1 MSARPLSLLVAVS
14 LLALTAG
21 CTSLQHP
28 QVRAD
33 YYETLYAGERALA
46 GDAAAFDR
54 LAELHERWQGRS
66 SGFCP
71 WQPAVRR
78 DARAAVAELDR
89 VLAAREGIEGQR
101 ELADIMLTA
110 LVDLEA
116 EYDALIALLQENDAA
131 VPDFSVVATQKYLA
145 RRMTGSIQVLVEAAP
160 QDTVE
165 AVDTFGRDVLR
176 FQRLL
181 DAQVNGDEELGV
193 EPPFGPE
200 MEDSLAEIEDLF
212 VSNIA
217 DSLDQVLENVV
228 ARHDAGVALDALRA
242 RFEGGDEPAPVAAVP
257 DDGAAEEDVSED
269 VMSDE
274 GAADDTG
281 SAGDG
286 TDAVEDEPV
295 EDDGESY

>member
-1 MSARPLSLLVAVS
+1 MSARPLSLLAVVA

-54 LAELHERWQGRS
+54 LGELRERWQGRS

-78 DARAAVAELDR
+78 DARVAVAELDR

-131 VPDFSVVATQKYLA
+131 VPDFGVAATQKYLA

-228 ARHDAGVALDALRA
+228 ARHDAGVALGALRA
-242 RFEGGDEPAPVAAVP
+242 RFEGGETPPPAATDIDEGEADEADMP
-257 DDGAAEEDVSED
+257 DDMESAA
-269 VMSDE
+269 DE
-274 GAADDTG
+274 VDAADDQP
-281 SAGDG
+281 A
-286 TDAVEDEPV
+286 
-295 EDDGESY
+295 EDDGEGY